1 MKILLLEDDLPLG
14 TALHR
19 ALTADGHAVMWL
31 RTASDAEAFL
41 MAERFDL
48 ALLDIVLP
56 DGSGLDVL
64 ARLRAR
70 GDATPVMMLT
80 ARDTVSDR
88 VNGLDAGADDY
99 LPKPFA
105 IEELLSRMRALLRRR
120 GTHLSAVWH
129 AGRIAIDTSR
139 RRVTVD
145 GAEIALSVREYDILV
160 ALATDPGTVLTRTQ
174 IEHRVSF
181 AEGTESNRIDV
192 HIHNL
197 RRKIGAHLVTTVRG
211 IGYVLEKT

>member
-105 IEELLSRMRALLRRR
+105 IEELLSRMRALLR
-120 GTHLSAVWH
+120 HSASSGHPWPYQQ
-129 AGRIAIDTSR
+129 GRIQGRTFHRCAGSP
-139 RRVTVD
+139 
-145 GAEIALSVREYDILV
+145 GVREFKAAGHPGAARHIL
-160 ALATDPGTVLTRTQ
+160 P
-174 IEHRVSF
+174 
-181 AEGTESNRIDV
+181 
-192 HIHNL
+192 
-197 RRKIGAHLVTTVRG
+197 
-211 IGYVLEKT
+211 